1 MNTTSNTSPSAPRPR
16 SVAWAFALFLGIY
29 ILIQGATLGVA
40 VWQFA
45 GDACELHESRTCVPG
60 QEPDPSSAGDDEV
73 LVWILVRRLALA
85 LGVSTLLLA
94 GVMLLFERKLLL
106 MPRLELARLSG
117 EVERKNRNLGREIA
131 ERKQIASLLEFKT
144 TQLERQEKLLGD
156 IIEDQSELICRFL
169 PDGTLTFVNSAYCRF
184 TGHARE
190 DLVEVAS
197 FLGWA
202 EEVRGSVVPILG
214 TLHKDRPT
222 ATSTVAIA
230 GCSDALCW
238 IQWTF
243 RALLTAEGEVQEFQ
257 AVGRDV
263 TEFRKLHLQLQAS
276 YKVLEQRVA
285 ARTREILEQNEKLAQ
300 QIQERIRAEDEARR
314 NEQLLS
320 FILDGIGAAYLIVDR
335 RSGVVVAC
343 NQGAGQ
349 LLGIEREAL
358 LDVDCAAT
366 LEPWLGKSCAVVCA
380 PRRDDPV
387 RHEFILTPA
396 RGDSVPV
403 DRFAIELWDERVALV
418 FFDISER
425 KRLERQ
431 LGIAQKMESIGLLA
445 SGIAHEINTPIQYA
459 GDSVRFLKEA
469 LTDSF
474 ALLAEQTAL
483 LEQVAQLPDFSA
495 PVRRV
500 EELAEEIDIAFL
512 REEAPRAVER
522 ALDGVGRVAGIVQAM
537 KSFAHPGAEEKK
549 AVNINKALETTI
561 TIAKNE
567 WKYVADVA
575 FEPQVDL
582 PLVTCLPGDV
592 NQVFLNIIVNAS
604 HAIRD
609 VVGESGKK
617 GLITIRTQHV
627 GNVVEISFIDTGTGI
642 KAENIDKIFD
652 PFFTTKPVGKG
663 TGQGLAITHD
673 IVVNKHGGAIDV
685 SSKEGQGTT
694 FLVRLPVTPTA

>member
-1 MNTTSNTSPSAPRPR
+1 M
-16 SVAWAFALFLGIY
+16 
-29 ILIQGATLGVA
+29 
-40 VWQFA
+40 
-45 GDACELHESRTCVPG
+45 
-60 QEPDPSSAGDDEV
+60 
-73 LVWILVRRLALA
+73 
-85 LGVSTLLLA
+85 
-94 GVMLLFERKLLL
+94 
-106 MPRLELARLSG
+106 
-117 EVERKNRNLGREIA
+117 
-131 ERKQIASLLEFKT
+131 
-144 TQLERQEKLLGD
+144 
-156 IIEDQSELICRFL
+156 
-169 PDGTLTFVNSAYCRF
+169 
-184 TGHARE
+184 
-190 DLVEVAS
+190 
-197 FLGWA
+197 
-202 EEVRGSVVPILG
+202 
-214 TLHKDRPT
+214 
-222 ATSTVAIA
+222 
-230 GCSDALCW
+230 
-238 IQWTF
+238 
-243 RALLTAEGEVQEFQ
+243 
-257 AVGRDV
+257 GRDV